1 MSRKYGWIKDTDDNR
16 DFLFEKIQKPI
27 ILPKKIDLRKKC
39 PPMEDQGNLGSCT
52 ANALAGTLEFL
63 EIKDGMKLIDL
74 SRLFIY
80 YNEREIEGTVDFD
93 SGAEIRD
100 GIKVLAKLGVC
111 PEKEWKYDISKF
123 KIKPTKKAFVDASQH
138 KIISYYRILNLDQM
152 KNCLANGHPFVFGFV
167 VFESFE
173 SEEVAATGIVNM
185 PLPDE
190 QILGGHAVV
199 AVGYDDLQKR
209 FIMRNSWGSEWGMK
223 GYFTIPYEY
232 LADKNLASDMWMV
245 LKEDGF

>member
-1 MSRKYGWIKDTDDNR
+1 MSRKYGWIKDAEDSR
-16 DFLFEKIQKPI
+16 DFLFEKIQTPI
-27 ILPKKIDLRKKC
+27 ILPEKVDLRKKC
-39 PPMEDQGNLGSCT
+39 SPVEDQENLGSCT
-52 ANALAGTLEFL
+52 ANALAGILEFL

-80 YNEREIEGTVDFD
+80 YNERVIEGTVDFD
-93 SGAEIRD
+93 SGAQLRD

-111 PEKEWKYDISKF
+111 PEKEWQYDISKF
-123 KIKPTKKAFVDASQH
+123 KIKPNQKSFADALQH
-138 KIISYYRILNLDQM
+138 KIVSYYRIQTLDEM
-152 KNCLANGHPFVFGFV
+152 KNCIANGHPFVFGFI

-173 SEEVAATGIVNM
+173 SEEVAATGVVNM
-185 PLPDE
+185 PQNGE

-199 AVGYDDLQKR
+199 AVGYDDSQKR
-209 FIMRNSWGSEWGMK
+209 FIVRNSWGSDWGMQ

-232 LADKNLASDMWMV
+232 LADRNLASDMWMV